1 MSTWPVVTPFTG
13 SFSQSACIAPDVD
26 YHELTVEI
34 VQDLYS
40 GIGSAQISFQ
50 ICAGCTV
57 SSPAAPPPGG

>member
-13 SFSQSACIAPDVD
+13 SFSQSACITPGAD

-40 GIGSAQISFQ
+40 GIGSSEVSFQ
-50 ICAGCTV
+50 ICTLLTAC
-57 SSPAAPPPGG
+57 SLAR